1 MVLSIQMT
9 DSNNYIVYEVRHN
22 GVPIYIGSGKEG
34 REEHVRSG
42 CSHNVELNKLFF
54 TEPDKMVVT
63 VIREN
68 LSQEE
73 SLEMEKSYIQAYETK
88 FNVVW
93 TKRHK
98 QAIANGRKT
107 KHRPKSFRS
116 KT

>member
-9 DSNNYIVYEVRHN
+9 DSNNYIVYEVRLN
-22 GVPIYIGSGKEG
+22 VVPIYIGSGKEG
-34 REEHVRSG
+34 RESMFVQVV
-42 CSHNVELNKLFF
+42 HNVELNKLFF
-54 TEPDKMVVT
+54 TEPDKMVNCYA
-63 VIREN
+63 RK
-68 LSQEE
+68 SK
-73 SLEMEKSYIQAYETK
+73 SRRKSEMEKSYIQAYEPK

>member
-1 MVLSIQMT
+1 MSEKLYEI
-9 DSNNYIVYEVRHN
+9 YEVSYK
-22 GVPIYIGSGKEG
+22 GQVVYIGSGLQG
-34 REEHVRSG
+34 VRSLHVRSG

-73 SLEMEKSYIQAYETK
+73 SLEMEKSYIQAYEPK

>member
-1 MVLSIQMT
+1 MDEELT
-9 DSNNYIVYEVRHN
+9 YEVYEVRLK
-22 GVPIYIGSGKEG
+22 GIPIYIGSGVSG
-34 REEHVRSG
+34 RHEHVRSG

-54 TEPDKMVVT
+54 AEPDKMVVT

-73 SLEMEKSYIQAYETK
+73 SLEMEKSYIQAYEPK

>member
-1 MVLSIQMT
+1 MNGELT
-9 DSNNYIVYEVRHN
+9 YEVYEVRLK
-22 GVPIYIGSGKEG
+22 GIPIYIGSGHSG
-34 REEHVRSG
+34 RHKHVRSG

-54 TEPDKMVVT
+54 AEPDKMVVT

-73 SLEMEKSYIQAYETK
+73 SLEMEKSYIQAYEPK